1 MGEIHRLIKEKLNGY
16 PKDVRMLATRAL
28 EFSES
33 MPEAAVVEQL
43 KGVARNIIKDREASK

>member
-1 MGEIHRLIKEKLNGY
+1 MNEIHRLIKEKIENY
-16 PKDVRMLATRAL
+16 PPDVRALATRAL